1 MDLTK
6 SSAEDLKAL
15 HVEAAA
21 RFDGLRG
28 RNLSLDITRGKPS
41 ADQLSLS
48 DDLLTSWYRD
58 SVRASV
64 VGYKT
69 WNFDHI
75 ILLWLFVHF
84 PLSCAVEVIIL

>member
-48 DDLLTSWYRD
+48 DDLLTIVKPGDTNDENGTDLR
-58 SVRASV
+58 
-64 VGYKT
+64 
-69 WNFDHI
+69 N
-75 ILLWLFVHF
+75 
-84 PLSCAVEVIIL
+84 

>member
-21 RFDGLRG
+21 RFDVLRG

-48 DDLLTSWYRD
+48 DDLLTIVKPGDTNDENGTDLR
-58 SVRASV
+58 
-64 VGYKT
+64 
-69 WNFDHI
+69 N
-75 ILLWLFVHF
+75 
-84 PLSCAVEVIIL
+84 